1 MKKKYLVRGEKGYQ
15 VSLEKIWGSQ
25 PNESASTIYTLTIY
39 KELRN
44 ICMPA
49 PLKNRTFDKI
59 SVNSEFKTLAPLTFG
74 FVTIF
79 DTFQLKFTFSSSF
92 CHFYLP
98 SFSEC

>member
-1 MKKKYLVRGEKGYQ
+1 MEKKKLVRGEKGYQ